1 MSPPTSEDL
10 KPKDLTSLEHALLQ
24 SLLSPD
30 VRDVHIYAFSRR
42 THRTDGTVEIGESKP
57 ILAIGSILKDKS
69 EHFSKRE
76 SVFPPY

>member
-1 MSPPTSEDL
+1 MSRTSKDL
-10 KPKDLTSLEHALLQ
+10 KPKDLTSLEQALFE

-30 VRDVHIYAFSRR
+30 IRDVHIYAFSRR
-42 THRTDGTVEIGESKP
+42 TRRTDGTVEICALKP